1 MSHSNVTLRP
11 MICDK
16 KQEEVSVDCHKL
28 FKQTTIMSAI
38 NDLNIN
44 GLTIADAPVISGVDV
59 ITHELTGNPTN
70 LNTAEQDLIH
80 DRILAALEDTTSRV
94 IVIFMPNKMKTEA
107 FDRCINLG
115 VTAAGG
121 KILAAPNNLLAVLK
135 GEKTLVVHFIASCSF
150 SREPEINDVD
160 ETVIGFHGGEA
171 GTNVIVPHPT
181 EDSGDETT
189 LGGDGEETT
198 LEPPTPS
205 AADAESSFESYTG
218 HGFTQEMW

>member
-1 MSHSNVTLRP
+1 MSVN
-11 MICDK
+11 
-16 KQEEVSVDCHKL
+16 
-28 FKQTTIMSAI
+28 
-38 NDLNIN
+38 NNNIN
-44 GLTIADAPVISGVDV
+44 LSGLTIAEPPAVSGVD
-59 ITHELTGNPTN
+59 IIMHEFVTVPTN
-70 LNTAEQDLIH
+70 ATAAEQDLIKTT
-80 DRILAALEDTTSRV
+80 ILAALEDTTSRV

-121 KILAAPNNLLAVLK
+121 KILAAPNNLLTILK

-150 SREPEINDVD
+150 AHQPEINDVD
-160 ETVIGFHGGEA
+160 ETAIGFHGGEA
-171 GTNVIVPHPT
+171 GTKIIPHPT

-205 AADAESSFESYTG
+205 AADAGESSFESYG
-218 HGFTQEMW
+218 GDGFTQETMW

>member
-1 MSHSNVTLRP
+1 MGHANGRLRKTKA
-11 MICDK
+11 DDFL
-16 KQEEVSVDCHKL
+16 SVDCHKL
-28 FKQTTIMSAI
+28 FKQTTIIMSV
-38 NDLNIN
+38 NNIN
-44 GLTIADAPVISGVDV
+44 LSGLTIAEEAPVISGLD
-59 ITHELTGNPTN
+59 IISHELTGAPTK
-70 LNTAEQDLIH
+70 LTTDEEILIH
-80 DRILAALEDTTSRV
+80 DRIVAALGADATMNSSV
-94 IVIFMPNKMKTEA
+94 VIFMPNKMKTMEV
-107 FDRCINLG
+107 DRRVNVG

-121 KILAAPNNLLAVLK
+121 KIVAPTNNVLTILK
-135 GEKTLVVHFIASCSF
+135 GEKTLVVHFIAGCSF
-150 SREPEINDVD
+150 DHQPKINDVD